1 MARII
6 VSASK
11 ASKKPHRKR
20 TYTQLCKSG
29 SEPLCHQ
36 NLPEP
41 FPHPERENPLRNTV
55 SPLPWIDDM
64 DHRTLS
70 VTEHLKAR
78 GVSRGIKC
86 IESLGVTTVFA
97 GRTSTRG
104 EQHNTQKQTNN
115 RRSAHKITTEHD
127 VFGTELFRRLI
138 IVNQIINSQ
147 H

>member
-1 MARII
+1 MARSHIGRGHTHSFANRGRNRYAI
-6 VSASK
+6 KICRS
-11 ASKKPHRKR
+11 
-20 TYTQLCKSG
+20 L
-29 SEPLCHQ
+29 
-36 NLPEP
+36 
-41 FPHPERENPLRNTV
+41 FPIPREKNPLRNTV

-78 GVSRGIKC
+78 GISRGIKC
-86 IESLGVTTVFA
+86 IERLGVTTVFA

-115 RRSAHKITTEHD
+115 RRSAHKVKTEHD
-127 VFGTELFRRLI
+127 VFGADLFRRLI